1 MLIHNANIITFDPQ
15 NRLIGQGAILIRNGL
30 IEEIGSDSLLK
41 KKYGEEEKYDARQRF
56 ILPGMIIPHFH
67 IYSALARGLF
77 VAGDPPENF
86 LQILQRFWWRL
97 DKKLTPEDIRHSA
110 YVALLDCIKSGTTT
124 LIDHHASPGSVM
136 GSLDILAEVFAEFGL
151 RGCLSYEVSDRDGEK
166 IARAGIAENIR
177 FAEKCARQPSPS
189 MAPLF
194 GLHASFTLSDNTL
207 MACREAA
214 DGLNLGFHFHLAEGK
229 TDRRETERKYGYR
242 SPVQRLKKLG
252 ILRDHSIAAHAIDVD
267 EKERRI
273 LKEYGVTM
281 VHNPQSNMNNGV
293 GFADVTKMID
303 AGLLVGLGTDGMTA
317 NLFREI
323 QTAALLP
330 KHENRNP
337 GAGGNWLQKIVTG
350 NHARIASTIF
360 KTNLGRLQPGAC
372 ADLIIIKYDPPTPLH
387 GDNFWQHLLFGLAN
401 SPVESTMAGGKFL
414 MKNGEILVC
423 DEEKILADA
432 REQAKKLWAHL

>member
-1 MLIHNANIITFDPQ
+1 MLIYNANIITFDPQ
-15 NRLIGQGAILIRNGL
+15 NSFIEHGAILVRNGL
-30 IEEIGSDSLLK
+30 IEEIGTGSLLA

-67 IYSALARGLF
+67 IYSALARGIP
-77 VAGDPPENF
+77 VNGEPSENF
-86 LQILQRFWWRL
+86 LQILQKFWWRL
-97 DKKLTPEDIRHSA
+97 DKKLTPEDIRFSA
-110 YVALLDCIKSGTTT
+110 YVALIDSIKSGTTT
-124 LIDHHASPGSVM
+124 LFDHHAGPGSVA
-136 GSLDILAEVFAEFGL
+136 GSLDILAAVFAEMGL

-189 MAPLF
+189 IAALF
-194 GLHASFTLSDNTL
+194 GLHASFTLSDETL
-207 MACREAA
+207 RACREAA

-229 TDRRETERKYGYR
+229 TDRRETKRKYGCR

-273 LKEYGVTM
+273 LKECGVTV

-303 AGLLVGLGTDGMTA
+303 AGLMVGLGTDGMTT

-323 QTAALLP
+323 QAAALLP
-330 KHENRNP
+330 KHEKRDP
-337 GAGGNWLQKIVTG
+337 RAGGEWLKKIVTG
-350 NHARIASTIF
+350 NHARIASDIF
-360 KTNLGRLQPGAC
+360 QISLGRLQPGVC
-372 ADLIIIKYDPPTPLH
+372 ADLIFVKYDPPTPLY
-387 GDNFWQHLLFGLAN
+387 GDNFWQHLLFGFAN
-401 SPVESTMAGGKFL
+401 STVESTMAGGKFL
-414 MKNGEILVC
+414 MKDGEILVC
-423 DEEKILADA
+423 DEEKILAGA
-432 REQAKKLWAHL
+432 REKAKKLWARL